1 MQERWPGLIPASW
14 RSARAREARLI
25 AHRHVRSAG
34 PSVSFHA
41 APELA
46 REYYRTGFMNAIVTA
61 LVRLLMGAL
70 VMAFLIIL
78 MGACARPPE
87 RNIWREMYEAGE
99 L

>member
-1 MQERWPGLIPASW
+1 M
-14 RSARAREARLI
+14 
-25 AHRHVRSAG
+25 
-34 PSVSFHA
+34 SFHA

-78 MGACARPPE
+78 MGSCAKPND
-87 RNIWREMYEAGE
+87 RNLWREMYEAGE